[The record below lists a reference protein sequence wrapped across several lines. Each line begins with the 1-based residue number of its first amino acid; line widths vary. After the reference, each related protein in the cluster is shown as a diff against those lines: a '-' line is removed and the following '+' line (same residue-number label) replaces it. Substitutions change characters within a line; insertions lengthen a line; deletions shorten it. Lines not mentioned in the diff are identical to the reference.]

1 FKCCPDMVQKRCRA
15 GGVVLT
21 WRRNDVGAEAFPRHG
36 AKAMSGQRCCPDMA
50 QKRCR
55 ARGVSPTWQKSD
67 VGPEVFPRHGTKAMS
82 GWRRCPDMAKKRCR
96 YSQDRKS
103 TRLNSSHVSISY

>member
-1 FKCCPDMVQKRCRA
+1 MIMMMLLIKSRETPNIIW
-15 GGVVLT
+15 VLSILSDLSVAPT
-21 WRRNDVGAEAFPRHG
+21 WCRNDVGAEALPRHG

-96 YSQDRKS
+96 YSHPKR
-103 TRLNSSHVSISY
+103 